1 MDLKVMR
8 VKHVPFVGKE
18 DSLPLFLCKLIGIQ
32 VTYIKVCMLLFS
44 LKHIRCLLVK
54 DIIRVVFRLV
64 S

>member
-18 DSLPLFLCKLIGIQ
+18 DSLPLFLCKLIRIQ

-44 LKHIRCLLVK
+44 LKHIRFLLVK